1 MPEMALMPLMPEIL
15 KLKKE
20 QNKHNVNKKNN

>member
-15 KLKKE
+15 MLEKE